1 MDMVISGI
9 NIFWRF
15 IKFSTKKNMKK
26 KILPISIILIF
37 GLIFIVF
44 YKGLQDSNIYTP
56 DANIKNDIPIFN
68 TKDFYSDETINS
80 FGFFKVDKNYLL
92 NIWSSWCVPCRQ
104 EHKFLMVLNEE
115 NKINLIGLN
124 YKDNKKK
131 AKKFLDELG
140 NPYNKVFVDLDG
152 TIAIEWGAY
161 GVPESYLIL
170 NNKIVKKYIG
180 PLNQKSI
187 EEIKLF
193 IK

>member
-1 MDMVISGI
+1 
-9 NIFWRF
+9 
-15 IKFSTKKNMKK
+15 MKK

-170 NNKIVKKYIG
+170 NNKIVKKYI
-180 PLNQKSI
+180 P
-187 EEIKLF
+187 KLITALPKYF
-193 IK
+193 NI